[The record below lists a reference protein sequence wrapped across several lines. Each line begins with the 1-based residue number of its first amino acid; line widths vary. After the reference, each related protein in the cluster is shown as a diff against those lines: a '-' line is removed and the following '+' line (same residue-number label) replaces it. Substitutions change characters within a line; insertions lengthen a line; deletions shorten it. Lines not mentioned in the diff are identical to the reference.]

1 MERLD
6 YKVLLRHSGNIATFS
21 VLTDRKQTTEGGS
34 KQLEI
39 PSLLNGWCARL
50 AQVPRG
56 KTVVPLLQG
65 A

>member
-1 MERLD
+1 MERLEI
-6 YKVLLRHSGNIATFS
+6 LRTFS